1 MNTQTDTANPPNNGN
16 GTRRRRLLIV
26 AAIVVIALGAYG
38 AYWFLHGRYFES
50 TDDAYV
56 SSDLVQ
62 ISSEVAGAVTSVHV
76 DDTQHVE
83 RGQILVELDPAYAEV
98 GAASAQ
104 AELAR
109 SRSEEHT
116 SELQSLMRISYA
128 VFCLKKKTYRH
139 R

>member
-26 AAIVVIALGAYG
+26 AAIVVIALGSYG

-62 ISSEVAGAVTSVHV
+62 ISSEVAGAILPRGPPRDP
-76 DDTQHVE
+76 DDSRPLVPTPL
-83 RGQILVELDPAYAEV
+83 RAGQIGRAHV
-98 GAASAQ
+98 
-104 AELAR
+104 
-109 SRSEEHT
+109 
-116 SELQSLMRISYA
+116 
-128 VFCLKKKTYRH
+128 
-139 R
+139 

>member
-26 AAIVVIALGAYG
+26 AAIVVIALGSYG

-56 SSDLVQ
+56 SYDLVQ

-83 RGQILVELDPAYAEV
+83 RGQILVELDPAD
-98 GAASAQ
+98 
-104 AELAR
+104 
-109 SRSEEHT
+109 RSEGHT
-116 SELQSLMRISYA
+116 SALQSLMRNSYP
-128 VFCLKKKTYRH
+128 VFFL
-139 R
+139 